1 MAFDLFSRDDRTRH
15 LSVYSAVQQTTRKS
29 YYGGTGEG
37 ATDEELENAR
47 KAYGRTDGLTV
58 ISGAQFLQRFERLL
72 FLPSEL
78 TLGVEHSYDHIDDV
92 TIGYDM
98 RTNQKVHILSG
109 VIQNEWKARKWSF
122 LLGGRFDHHNM
133 VDHVIF
139 SPRINLRYN
148 PTEQINL
155 RLNYAGG
162 FRAPQTFDEDLH
174 IALVGGERVV
184 TQLAP
189 DLREER
195 SNSLSASID
204 LYRSFGSVETN
215 LLVEGFY
222 TALDHIF
229 ATRYLPEPNEKGETV
244 LERYNGGGA
253 TVAGVNVEAKAAFS
267 RWFDLQAG
275 ITWQR
280 SRYEHVQHWSDDAP
294 DERRMFRSPDWY
306 GYLTANFVPV
316 RRFDISLSGTYT
328 GEMLVQHAAG
338 SGTPVDVAVTTP
350 DFFALNVKL
359 AYEFTILRTLTL
371 QLNAGVQNLF
381 DSYQSDFD
389 QGWERDSGYVYGP
402 SLPRSWF
409 VRAKIR
415 F

>member
-1 MAFDLFSRDDRTRH
+1 MLQNASRVH
-15 LSVYSAVQQTTRKS
+15 LRLGGCHAQTP
-29 YYGGTGEG
+29 TG
-37 ATDEELENAR
+37 
-47 KAYGRTDGLTV
+47 
-58 ISGAQFLQRFERLL
+58 GAQFLQRFERLL

-204 LYRSFGSVETN
+204 LYRSFGSVETIRKI
-215 LLVEGFY
+215 GR
-222 TALDHIF
+222 ASC
-229 ATRYLPEPNEKGETV
+229 R
-244 LERYNGGGA
+244 ER
-253 TVAGVNVEAKAAFS
+253 V
-267 RWFDLQAG
+267 
-275 ITWQR
+275 
-280 SRYEHVQHWSDDAP
+280 
-294 DERRMFRSPDWY
+294 
-306 GYLTANFVPV
+306 
-316 RRFDISLSGTYT
+316 
-328 GEMLVQHAAG
+328 
-338 SGTPVDVAVTTP
+338 
-350 DFFALNVKL
+350 
-359 AYEFTILRTLTL
+359 
-371 QLNAGVQNLF
+371 
-381 DSYQSDFD
+381 
-389 QGWERDSGYVYGP
+389 
-402 SLPRSWF
+402 
-409 VRAKIR
+409 
-415 F
+415 